1 MPKCGIAPGC
11 PQPALCPL
19 NQIEAGATARIK
31 QLAAAPEVSQRL
43 REMGFCEE
51 QEIRLVSRHANVI
64 CQICN
69 ARLGIS
75 SQLAESILVQPL
87 SPVPRT
93 LELA

>member
-1 MPKCGIAPGC
+1 MPKCGVAPGC
-11 PQPALCPL
+11 PQPEICPL
-19 NQIEAGATARIK
+19 NQIQAGATARIK

-51 QEIRLVSRHANVI
+51 QEVRLVSRHANVI

-87 SPVPRT
+87 APASQSFA
-93 LELA
+93 LA

>member
-1 MPKCGIAPGC
+1 MPKCGVAPGC
-11 PQPALCPL
+11 PQPELCPL
-19 NQIEAGATARIK
+19 SQMQTGATARIK
-31 QLAAAPEVSQRL
+31 QLVAAPEITQRL
-43 REMGFCEE
+43 RELGFCEE

-75 SQLAESILVQPL
+75 SQLAEIILVQPL
-87 SPVPRT
+87 SPAPQS